1 MNGTNQPSTPPPR
14 QRVLP
19 PRCIHPNSASPPPD
33 PPPYTSNDSNSNN
46 DPFVGPGGL
55 ESVNHLIVSARLP
68 LLTATIA
75 PMREEVE
82 LLRLLAAQ
90 NIDSRIRE
98 VIEGVAARI
107 VFQLNRLE
115 SEAERLKADIFGPMP
130 EARDDY
136 YRD

>member
-1 MNGTNQPSTPPPR
+1 MNGVNQPSTPPPR

-19 PRCIHPNSASPPPD
+19 PRGIDPNSVSPPPA
-33 PPPYTSNDSNSNN
+33 PPIYTSNSNSNNN
-46 DPFVGPGGL
+46 DPFVGPGGV

-75 PMREEVE
+75 PMRDEVE

-90 NIDSRIRE
+90 NIDPRIRE

-107 VFQLNRLE
+107 AFQLHKLE

-130 EARDDY
+130 EPRDDY

>member
-1 MNGTNQPSTPPPR
+1 MNGVNQPSTPPPR

-19 PRCIHPNSASPPPD
+19 PRGIDPDSVSPPPA
-33 PPPYTSNDSNSNN
+33 PPIYTRNSNN
-46 DPFVGPGGL
+46 DPFVGTGGL

-75 PMREEVE
+75 PMRDEVE

-90 NIDSRIRE
+90 NIDPRIRE
-98 VIEGVAARI
+98 EIEGVATRI
-107 VFQLNRLE
+107 MHQLNRLE

-130 EARDDY
+130 EPRDDY